1 MAGACGNRTHP
12 TRRGRVT
19 IVLKTMKA
27 TRPHPPPERLRLC
40 ESDGVRAPADD
51 FTDRRSTGNTRKIVV
66 NFCGRERNEQTA
78 RGLRIDQQCPIDA
91 ARTAPLHVR
100 FHVAAI
106 ALGTASGN
114 AVCDRVPHSVKNRER
129 RDVKP

>member
-1 MAGACGNRTHP
+1 
-12 TRRGRVT
+12 
-19 IVLKTMKA
+19 MKA

-40 ESDGVRAPADD
+40 ESDGVRTPADD

-78 RGLRIDQQCPIDA
+78 RRLRIDQQCPIDA
-91 ARTAPLHVR
+91 ARTAPLRVR

-106 ALGTASGN
+106 ALGAASGN
-114 AVCDRVPHSVKNRER
+114 PVCDRLAYGVKNRECR
-129 RDVKP
+129 NIEP